1 MKTIRFDSIG
11 GASGD
16 MILGGLIN
24 LGVDINLINENLKS
38 LLPNESFKIEQT
50 EIVENGLCG
59 VRTFVN
65 IENEKHCHRH
75 FSSIK
80 KIINDSQLSDKVK
93 ENSINVFLK
102 IAKAESKMHGQTIEE
117 VHFHEVGAVDS
128 IIDIV
133 GSCFAMDQ
141 LGIDKIILKNLP
153 VGCGTVKCAHG
164 IFPVPAPATLE
175 ILQNFPLIQTDEPFE
190 LVTPT
195 AAALLMEFK
204 KENNSNLTNVQKV
217 AYSFGHRKL
226 SNRPNLLR
234 LSLIENS
241 ENNNDF
247 CSVLETNIDDLS
259 PEVAA
264 YAVKEILDAGALD
277 VWTTPIMMKKQRS
290 AILLS
295 VICEVGKEEFFKKII
310 FKETTTFGI
319 REYQT
324 KRTILNRS
332 FKTVNTKYGDIKIK
346 VGEYQGE
353 ILTESP
359 EIDDCIALAKKNN
372 VSLKEILSNLRS
384 PSAKKV

>member
-24 LGVDINLINENLKS
+24 LGVDINLINEKLKS

-80 KIINDSQLSDKVK
+80 KMINDSNLSDKVK
-93 ENSINVFLK
+93 ANSINVFFK

-153 VGCGTVKCAHG
+153 VGCGTVQCAHG

-175 ILQNFPLIQTDEPFE
+175 ILENFPIIQTDEPFE

-204 KENNSNLTNVQKV
+204 KENNNNLTNVQKV

-241 ENNNDF
+241 ENNNNF

-310 FKETTTFGI
+310 FKETTSFGI

-324 KRTILNRS
+324 KRTILKRS

-346 VGEYQGE
+346 VGEYQGK

-372 VSLKEILSNLRS
+372 VSLKEILSNLQS
-384 PSAKKV
+384 QNKNN

>member
-1 MKTIRFDSIG
+1 MLADGTEVPAKVILRDKDL
-11 GASGD
+11 D
-16 MILGGLIN
+16 MAF
-24 LGVDINLINENLKS
+24 VR
-38 LLPNESFKIEQT
+38 PIEKPET
-50 EIVENGLCG
+50 PFA
-59 VRTFVN
+59 FVN

-80 KIINDSQLSDKVK
+80 KMINDSKLSDKVK
-93 ENSINVFLK
+93 ENSISVFLK
-102 IAKAESKMHGQTIEE
+102 IAKAESKMHGQTIEQ

-141 LGIDKIILKNLP
+141 LGVDKIILKNLP

-175 ILQNFPLIQTDEPFE
+175 ILEDFPIIQTDEPFE

-195 AAALLMEFK
+195 AAALLMEFE
-204 KENNSNLTNVQKV
+204 KEESPNLSNVQKV

-241 ENNNDF
+241 ENNNSF

-295 VICEVGKEEFFKKII
+295 VICEVGKEELFKKII
-310 FKETTTFGI
+310 FKETTSFGI

-324 KRTILNRS
+324 KRTMLNRT
-332 FKTVNTKYGDIKIK
+332 FKTVSTKYGDIKIK

-353 ILTESP
+353 IITESP
-359 EIDDCIALAKKNN
+359 EIDDCITLAKKNN
-372 VSLKEILSNLRS
+372 VSLKEILSSLRS
-384 PSAKKV
+384 PSAKNLTK